1 MPVQEKKVYD
11 ADVEAN
17 RLFAALSYAWLL
29 CLFPLVFRRH
39 SKFAQFHAKQGF
51 VLMIVELILGLV
63 MWIPVIGQIIF
74 LIVLIMSIVG
84 FIKAY
89 NGEHYKMP
97 FIHQWSEKLKI

>member
-1 MPVQEKKVYD
+1 MPVQEQKVYD

-17 RLFAALSYAWLL
+17 KLFAALSYAWLF
-29 CLFPLVFRRH
+29 CLIPLIFKRD

-51 VLMIVELILGLV
+51 ILLVVELALGIV
-63 MWIPVIGQIIF
+63 MWIPLIGQVAF

-89 NGEHYKMP
+89 NGERYQMP
-97 FIHQWSEKLKI
+97 FIYQWSQKLKM